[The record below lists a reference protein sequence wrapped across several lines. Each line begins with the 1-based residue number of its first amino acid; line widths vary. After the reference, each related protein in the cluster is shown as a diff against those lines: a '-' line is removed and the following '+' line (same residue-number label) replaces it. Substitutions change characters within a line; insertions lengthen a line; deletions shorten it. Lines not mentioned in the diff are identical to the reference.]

1 MPAGVSERGT
11 GHILVHPTG
20 KFAYASNRFHN
31 SIAVYTVNADTG
43 RLTSVEFET
52 GGGDIRFPRDFA
64 ITDEGKHLIVGNE
77 QGDSI
82 SVFTIATD
90 GRLDK
95 LGAPVPAPEGPQVVI
110 ALQLPAP

>member
-1 MPAGVSERGT
+1 MPAGQRTGT

-20 KFAYASNRFHN
+20 RFVYASNRFHS
-31 SIAVYTVNADTG
+31 SIAVYAVNADTG

-77 QGDSI
+77 QGDSM
-82 SVFTIATD
+82 SVFTIAAAD

-95 LGAPVPAPEGPQVVI
+95 VGAPVPAPEGPQVVI
-110 ALQLPAP
+110 AVRTPPS